1 MSATDPSSSDP
12 SNSDPS
18 YSDPSNGD
26 PSNGEAR
33 PVDPVGTAAPLSAGQ
48 AGSGLIRGN
57 VVGTVIFVAVVAISI
72 PLRDERS
79 AQILV
84 GAVSMVL
91 FAIGAVGC
99 LWAYVSALERSRVDE
114 IGVANLYLLTSRTAP
129 PKVKLLMS
137 ALLATQVVVALGGAI
152 IGAVGLTGSQVN
164 ALAFGILVPM
174 FGLGMNS
181 LWAVRHGAY
190 GPRLDKS
197 VQPSN
202 RKIG

>member
-1 MSATDPSSSDP
+1 MSPTEPSI
-12 SNSDPS
+12 
-18 YSDPSNGD
+18 
-26 PSNGEAR
+26 A
-33 PVDPVGTAAPLSAGQ
+33 AAPLSADQ
-48 AGSGLIRGN
+48 PGSGLVRGDLIGTIAF
-57 VVGTVIFVAVVAISI
+57 VVVIATGI
-72 PLRDERS
+72 PLRDERP
-79 AQILV
+79 AQIVV

-114 IGVANLYLLTSRTAP
+114 IGVANLYLLTGRTAP
-129 PKVKLLMS
+129 PKVKRLMS
-137 ALLATQVVVALGGAI
+137 LLLGVQVVVALGGAI
-152 IGAVGLTGSQVN
+152 IGAVGLSGSQVN

-174 FGLGMNS
+174 FALAMNS

-190 GPRLDKS
+190 GPRIDKS

>member
-1 MSATDPSSSDP
+1 MNQHTNDM
-12 SNSDPS
+12 
-18 YSDPSNGD
+18 NGI
-26 PSNGEAR
+26 PGEGLVRAD
-33 PVDPVGTAAPLSAGQ
+33 VAGTA
-48 AGSGLIRGN
+48 
-57 VVGTVIFVAVVAISI
+57 IFVVAIAI
-72 PLRDERS
+72 GVPLRDERA

-114 IGVANLYLLTSRTAP
+114 IGVANLYLLTGRTAP
-129 PKVKLLMS
+129 PKVKRTMS
-137 ALLATQVVVALGGAI
+137 ALLAAQVVVALTAAI

-164 ALAFGILVPM
+164 AMAFGILVPM
-174 FGLGMNS
+174 FGLAMNS

-190 GPRLDKS
+190 GPRIDAS
-197 VQPSN
+197 VQPNN

>member
-1 MSATDPSSSDP
+1 MSASDHSPSDSPTASSPGVSSAGVSSAGVSSAGSGATGPGRQAGTGLVRADL
-12 SNSDPS
+12 
-18 YSDPSNGD
+18 
-26 PSNGEAR
+26 
-33 PVDPVGTAAPLSAGQ
+33 VGTA
-48 AGSGLIRGN
+48 
-57 VVGTVIFVAVVAISI
+57 VFTTVIAIGL
-72 PLRDERS
+72 PLRDERP
-79 AQILV
+79 AQVLV

-114 IGVANLYLLTSRTAP
+114 IGVANLYLLTGRTAP
-129 PKVKLLMS
+129 PKVKRSMS
-137 ALLATQVVVALGGAI
+137 ASLAAQVVVALTGAI
-152 IGAVGLTGSQVN
+152 IGAVGLRGSQVN

-174 FGLGMNS
+174 FGLAMNS